1 MDPDGSL
8 FTHSILAVQAAS
20 PTALAASIG
29 LFLLFLALCAFF
41 ALCETAITEYSE
53 SRLEKQAEDGDRH
66 AALFL
71 QLAEQYSSLTTKVR
85 TGFVLSVMACEGM
98 LLFGPVQT
106 LAAMLV
112 EVGMRRGAAVSL
124 SLALTILIGSALVL
138 IAGYLIPRH
147 LAWRDSNRTASSTA
161 VPLQLGIRLVTPL
174 SAFCSLISNGVL
186 RLMGI
191 DPNADPEEGTEE
203 DIREMVDVGNEK
215 GLIPQSEREMIYNIF
230 EFDDRTAEDVMTH
243 RTEIEAVEVD
253 DDIDEALKIAIEKGF
268 SRIPVYED
276 TLDNVVGVLYAKDL
290 LMLIG
295 QGDSSPST
303 IRALMRSALYVPE
316 STRCRDL
323 FRQFQQKKV
332 QIAIVVDEYGGT
344 SGMVTMEDL
353 LESIVGEI
361 QDEYDEEEDTV
372 TQVSESVYTIDG
384 AADLEE
390 VQRFLPLEVPEE
402 ADYDTLSG
410 LLTDALGRIPAP
422 GEHPEIV
429 LSGIRF
435 TVMEMDERR
444 IGRVKAELLPEPE
457 EQEEK

>member
-1 MDPDGSL
+1 M
-8 FTHSILAVQAAS
+8 
-20 PTALAASIG
+20 
-29 LFLLFLALCAFF
+29 
-41 ALCETAITEYSE
+41 
-53 SRLEKQAEDGDRH
+53 
-66 AALFL
+66 
-71 QLAEQYSSLTTKVR
+71 
-85 TGFVLSVMACEGM
+85 
-98 LLFGPVQT
+98 
-106 LAAMLV
+106 
-112 EVGMRRGAAVSL
+112 
-124 SLALTILIGSALVL
+124 
-138 IAGYLIPRH
+138 
-147 LAWRDSNRTASSTA
+147 
-161 VPLQLGIRLVTPL
+161 
-174 SAFCSLISNGVL
+174 
-186 RLMGI
+186 
-191 DPNADPEEGTEE
+191 
-203 DIREMVDVGNEK
+203 
-215 GLIPQSEREMIYNIF
+215 
-230 EFDDRTAEDVMTH
+230 
-243 RTEIEAVEVD
+243 D

-295 QGDSSPST
+295 QGGSSPST

-410 LLTDALGRIPAP
+410 LLTDALGRIPLRESIRKSYYPASALLLWRWMNGESAESKPSFCPSRRNRKKNKAKRCKARIIRIRAFSIQNIFLLPRRFFGAQRLVFLPQKGIADVIQHLPVKPGRAP
-422 GEHPEIV
+422 AQRSLIMKAAFFNNPAGSVIERIMVNRHHFQTQRFKRIAQHRPDCLGHQAFAPMLLAQSITEHSAVGIVPALLLMQPNGADDRREQRSTIAHTSPASINWRKTPRETV
-429 LSGIRF
+429 LS
-435 TVMEMDERR
+435 
-444 IGRVKAELLPEPE
+444 A
-457 EQEEK
+457 